1 LGDPLASRFALM
13 TECRTEDIGA
23 DELTRPARVTGI
35 GRSAGEPIRALMT
48 ECRTEDIDADELTR
62 PARVTGV
69 VSEQQNG
76 HRGRVRG
83 RV

>member
-1 LGDPLASRFALM
+1 M

-48 ECRTEDIDADELTR
+48 ECRTEDIGADELTR